1 MAEPAANGID
11 YKWTPLVR
19 NYAAERDLPNLNDA
33 SEQHPLLEV
42 AKAAPLVVSPVSLPS
57 EPSKAPQASFV
68 DPFGSEVI
76 DDPLGASSAMDDPLS
91 AALSAAL
98 SKPSDTGMSRSSS
111 SALFHSSSS
120 ANLNSSQYFTSQY
133 QDDGEDQKL
142 LFAPRKAGILTKY
155 TTTESITI
163 PGFVAGVGRMPKDKV
178 KERLEQLDQFE
189 EDENDVVET
198 VTMNQKDFIKIIEKF
213 HKNLQTAWGSDQ
225 RRDALRIAIKLAKLL
240 GDTTKVVRFYPSKW
254 VLITEILDTFGDLVF
269 ERLKKRSMVVVD
281 GIEIGLSDNFRASEV
296 ADHAKETCKN
306 WFFKIAS
313 IRELLPRLYMELA
326 IIRCY
331 KFLYDDYYPKA
342 LPHIARII
350 RGIGDPLVSMYA
362 RAYLARR
369 GHVVA
374 PQLKDYTNMMVN
386 DHVFL
391 QNTFSSPAH
400 MDAIAKRGLTS
411 AEYLDLFT
419 PALDWIVQCV
429 AVRADETLFRS
440 TLAKY
445 TDRASGIVLNSIISS
460 FDPKFISANAALF
473 IERIKASDNAIFPHY
488 ELYRTLG
495 VTLLLDANHKPTPK
509 NAAKIFRDIW
519 SDISPI
525 TDAAKYI
532 SVAEVFIEYP
542 MKHINAK
549 ATNYLLE
556 DIVKHLT
563 FEKKYLDLQS
573 HLQMILDKILLHTT
587 NFTDLFGLES
597 FVPLFDLFRGQVQ
610 IEAARA
616 LLTAFTKTSGNITDP
631 IIINTLFGV
640 AKIVHDAINAF
651 SYEEEVRK
659 TSLVL
664 TNFITKMDFGR
675 DFEKH
680 LNFYVECRRAFA
692 NIDAVR
698 GALVKGALNL
708 LTKTYKIVKGQHS
721 TETAAFARACIAY
734 CYITIPSMEDI
745 FARLHLYLFAGQVA
759 LKNHSV
765 SQAESLFKA
774 AVAAIDEVPATLE
787 VRFDRRVRQTEPEL
801 IEFIKLFIASLVAVP
816 GHPELGPF
824 YLLRGL
830 FQVVKDYPWEE
841 GSAAKA
847 EIYVSM
853 IVLLSVSLTPPFP
866 YAIAGVEGNDVLY
879 AGTAEY
885 EAEIREFINELIPLI
900 SAELQVFKRMQ
911 KVPGMKIKKA
921 KLALDL
927 LNHILTLTSL
937 TPEIANLAISLHAM
951 ACKNKTYGVYNRNTL
966 TWLRTKALSERNNLL
981 AKLWQQLDTQQT
993 QLMAAMLASKK

>member
-1 MAEPAANGID
+1 MSEPVAVEVD
-11 YKWTPLVR
+11 YKWAPLLR
-19 NYAAERDLPNLNDA
+19 NYASEHVLPNLESTENV
-33 SEQHPLLEV
+33 HPLLEV
-42 AKAAPLVVSPVSLPS
+42 PKAAPVVVTATTLPS
-57 EPSKAPQASFV
+57 VTSKSSIADPLSPEP
-68 DPFGSEVI
+68 I
-76 DDPLGASSAMDDPLS
+76 DDPLGASSEPDDPLS

-98 SKPSDTGMSRSSS
+98 NKPSDTGLSRSSS
-111 SALFHSSSS
+111 TVFGLHSSQ
-120 ANLNSSQYFTSQY
+120 NFSQTYE
-133 QDDGEDQKL
+133 DDGEDHKL
-142 LFAPRKAGILTKY
+142 LFGPRKTGILTKY

-163 PGFVAGVGRMPKDKV
+163 PGFVAGVGRLPKDKV

-198 VTMNQKDFIKIIEKF
+198 VTMTQKDFIKIIEKF
-213 HKNLQTAWGSDQ
+213 HKNLQTAWASDQ

-240 GDTTKVVRFYPSKW
+240 GDTMKVVRFYPSKW
-254 VLITEILDTFGDLVF
+254 ILITEILDTFGDLVF

-281 GIEIGLSDNFRASEV
+281 GIEIGLKDNFRASEV

-331 KFLYDDYYPKA
+331 KFLYDDYFPKA

-374 PQLKDYTNMMVN
+374 PQLKDYLNMMVN

-391 QNTFSSPAH
+391 QNTFSQPSH
-400 MDAIAKRGLTS
+400 LEAISKRGLSS

-445 TDRASGIVLNSIISS
+445 TDPSSGIVLNSIIAS
-460 FDPKFISANAALF
+460 FDPKYISANAALF
-473 IERIKASDNAIFPHY
+473 VERIKASDNKIFPHH

-495 VTLLLDANHKPTPK
+495 TALLLDANYKPTPK
-509 NAAKIFRDIW
+509 DAAKIFRDIW
-519 SDISPI
+519 GDISPM
-525 TDAAKYI
+525 TDANKYI
-532 SVAEVFIEYP
+532 SVAEAFIEFP
-542 MKHINAK
+542 MKFINAK
-549 ATNYLLE
+549 ATNFLLE
-556 DIVKHLT
+556 DIVKHLNV
-563 FEKKYLDLQS
+563 ERKYVDLQN
-573 HLQMILDKILLHTT
+573 HLQIILDRVLAQTT

-597 FVPLFDLFRGQVQ
+597 FVPLFDLFRGPIQ

-616 LLTAFTKTSGNITDP
+616 LLTAFAKTSGTITDP

-659 TSLVL
+659 TSLIL

-692 NIDAVR
+692 NIDAVK
-698 GALVKGALNL
+698 GTLVKGALNL
-708 LTKTYKIVKGQHS
+708 LTKTYKIVKGEHT
-721 TETAAFARACIAY
+721 TETAAFVRACVAY

-745 FARLHLYLFAGQVA
+745 FARLHLYLFAGQLA
-759 LKNHSV
+759 LKNQSV

-801 IEFIKLFIASLVAVP
+801 VEFVKLFVSLLVAVP

-830 FQVVKDYPWEE
+830 YQIIKDYPWEE
-841 GSAAKA
+841 GSSAKA

-853 IVLLSVSLTPPFP
+853 IVLLSVSLKPPFP
-866 YAIAGVEGNDVLY
+866 YSIAGVDGNEVLY
-879 AGTAEY
+879 AGTMEY
-885 EAEIREFINELIPLI
+885 EAEIREFINELIPLVNV
-900 SAELQVFKRMQ
+900 ELQTFKRLQ
-911 KVPGMKIKKA
+911 HTPGMKIKKA
-921 KLALDL
+921 KIALDL
-927 LNHILTLTSL
+927 MNQVLTLTTL
-937 TPEIANLAISLHAM
+937 NPELANLVVSLHAM
-951 ACKNKTYGVYNRNTL
+951 ACKNKTFGPYNRNTL
-966 TWLRTKALSERNNLL
+966 TWLRTKALAERNNLL

-993 QLMAAMLASKK
+993 QLMAAMMAAKK

>member
-1 MAEPAANGID
+1 M
-11 YKWTPLVR
+11 
-19 NYAAERDLPNLNDA
+19 
-33 SEQHPLLEV
+33 
-42 AKAAPLVVSPVSLPS
+42 
-57 EPSKAPQASFV
+57 
-68 DPFGSEVI
+68 
-76 DDPLGASSAMDDPLS
+76 
-91 AALSAAL
+91 
-98 SKPSDTGMSRSSS
+98 
-111 SALFHSSSS
+111 
-120 ANLNSSQYFTSQY
+120 
-133 QDDGEDQKL
+133 
-142 LFAPRKAGILTKY
+142 
-155 TTTESITI
+155 
-163 PGFVAGVGRMPKDKV
+163 
-178 KERLEQLDQFE
+178 
-189 EDENDVVET
+189 
-198 VTMNQKDFIKIIEKF
+198 
-213 HKNLQTAWGSDQ
+213 
-225 RRDALRIAIKLAKLL
+225 
-240 GDTTKVVRFYPSKW
+240 
-254 VLITEILDTFGDLVF
+254 F
-269 ERLKKRSMVVVD
+269 ERLKRRSTVTVD
-281 GIEIGLSDNFRASEV
+281 GVEIGLKDNFRAYEV

-331 KFLYDDYYPKA
+331 KFLYDDYFPKA

-374 PQLKDYTNMMVN
+374 PQLKDYLNMMIN

-391 QNTFSSPAH
+391 QSTFSQPSH
-400 MDAIAKRGLTS
+400 MEAIAKRGLSS

-445 TDRASGIVLNSIISS
+445 TDATSGIVLNSIISS

-473 IERIKASDNAIFPHY
+473 IERIKASNNEVFPHH

-495 VTLLLDANHKPTPK
+495 VTLLLDANHKPTAK

-519 SDISPI
+519 ADISPM
-525 TDAAKYI
+525 TDTNKYT
-532 SVAEVFIEYP
+532 SVAEVYIEYP

-556 DIVKHLT
+556 DVVKHLS
-563 FEKKYLDLQS
+563 EERKYVDMQS
-573 HLQMILDKILLHTT
+573 HLLSILDKILLHTT
-587 NFTDLFGLES
+587 NFTDLFALES
-597 FVPLFDLFRGQVQ
+597 FVPFFDMFRGQTQ
-610 IEAARA
+610 IEASRS
-616 LLTAFTKTSGNITDP
+616 LLTAFAKTSGTITDP
-631 IIINTLFGV
+631 ILINTLFGV

-659 TSLVL
+659 TSLML

-692 NIDAVR
+692 NIDAVK
-698 GALVKGALNL
+698 GSLVKGTINL
-708 LTKTYKIVKGQHS
+708 LVKTWKIVKGEH
-721 TETAAFARACIAY
+721 TKETAAFARACIAY

-745 FARLHLYLFAGQVA
+745 FSRLHLYLFAGQIA
-759 LKNHSV
+759 LKNHSI

-787 VRFDRRVRQTEPEL
+787 VRFDHRIRKTETEL
-801 IEFIKLFIASLVAVP
+801 IEFLKLFISLLVAVP

-830 FQVVKDYPWEE
+830 LQVVKNYPWDE
-841 GSAAKA
+841 GSIAKA
-847 EIYVSM
+847 EVFVSM
-853 IVLLSVSLTPPFP
+853 ITLLSVSQRPPFP
-866 YAIAGVEGNDVLY
+866 YSIEGVDGNEVLY
-879 AGTAEY
+879 AGTVEY
-885 EAEIREFINELIPLI
+885 EAEINEFINELIPLVKE
-900 SAELQVFKRMQ
+900 ELLTFKKLQ
-911 KVPGMKIKKA
+911 KTPGMKIKKA
-921 KLALDL
+921 KIAIDMINQIITLSKLSPELADL
-927 LNHILTLTSL
+927 IV
-937 TPEIANLAISLHAM
+937 EIHAM
-951 ACKNKTYGVYNRNTL
+951 AAKNKTFSVYNRNTL
-966 TWLRTKALSERNNLL
+966 NWMRSKALSERNNVL

-993 QLMAAMLASKK
+993 QLLAAGKK